1 MAIDDLK
8 EDKKTATVTDD
19 KKENKGRVAD
29 YLQAPRK
36 KRKSY
41 VVAAL
46 GPGTTHLYSG
56 IEAFLRSQFKNASI
70 AQPKSIEELVKNFSR
85 QVILLVL
92 DDEFTDLEATLQIV
106 AELKRKKSNQVIPTL
121 FLTRQPQ
128 RLVTNYHKILSS
140 FQESD
145 DYIDWGRAEITHIFS
160 KIRNGLNQQFARK
173 SRRFKVDIPIRF
185 QLISD
190 DQTHYGRLIDL
201 SIHGA
206 LLKTGNSLILR
217 NSEQLKMYIPTMGL
231 IPGYTEEFLRISGKV
246 RRVFI
251 TGIYCGV
258 SFEYLSDN
266 MQLLVTTFVTNIVM
280 KQLPIKGRGKIL
292 GPNGQIV

>member
-1 MAIDDLK
+1 MDDLK
-8 EDKKTATVTDD
+8 EDKKTATVTED
-19 KKENKGRVAD
+19 KKDNKGRVAD

-46 GPGTTHLYSG
+46 GPGTSHLYSG

-70 AQPKSIEELVKNFSR
+70 AQPRSIEELVKNFSR

-92 DDEFTDLEATLQIV
+92 DDEFTDLEANLQIV

-128 RLVTNYHKILSS
+128 RLVANYHKILRS

-145 DYIDWGRAEITHIFS
+145 DYIDWSRSEITHIFS

-190 DQTHYGRLIDL
+190 DQTHFGRLVDL
-201 SIHGA
+201 SIHGT
-206 LLKTGNSLILR
+206 LLKANDNMILR
-217 NSEQLKMYIPTMGL
+217 NGEQLKMYIPTMGL
-231 IPGYTEEFLRISGKV
+231 IPGYTDEFLRISGKV

-251 TGIYCGV
+251 SGIYSGI
-258 SFEYLSDN
+258 SFEYLSEHT
-266 MQLLVTTFVTNIVM
+266 QLLVTTFVTNIVM
-280 KQLPIKGRGKIL
+280 KQLPIKGRGKML